1 MVVKDKKIEKV
12 YSSYVSEY
20 HLEIMLLPYISKKID
35 NEENITIITEID
47 LESTL
52 NVVIERINLDK
63 DKKEKIKKIETLNTL
78 LSKLNLKEENKEKI
92 LRLGWNKKENNIESK
107 DNVIIIGNKDYIENT
122 NRRIMQKNIED
133 LTIVDC
139 YKFEDICNNM
149 SEVADK
155 YDFNLNTNGLQ

>member
-20 HLEIMLLPYISKKID
+20 HLEMILVPFINSKI
-35 NEENITIITEID
+35 EEKE
-47 LESTL
+47 
-52 NVVIERINLDK
+52 NVVIETEYDMN
-63 DKKEKIKKIETLNTL
+63 ETLNTL

-92 LRLGWNKKENNIESK
+92 LRLGWNKKENNIKSK

>member
-1 MVVKDKKIEKV
+1 MGVKDKKIEKV

-20 HLEIMLLPYISKKID
+20 HLEMILVPFINSKI
-35 NEENITIITEID
+35 EEKENK
-47 LESTL
+47 
-52 NVVIERINLDK
+52 VIETEYDMN
-63 DKKEKIKKIETLNTL
+63 ETLNTL

>member
-1 MVVKDKKIEKV
+1 MGVKDKKIEKV

-20 HLEIMLLPYISKKID
+20 HLEMILVPFINSKI
-35 NEENITIITEID
+35 EEKE
-47 LESTL
+47 
-52 NVVIERINLDK
+52 NVVIETEYDMN
-63 DKKEKIKKIETLNTL
+63 ETLKTL

>member
-1 MVVKDKKIEKV
+1 MILVPFINSKIEEK
-12 YSSYVSEY
+12 E
-20 HLEIMLLPYISKKID
+20 
-35 NEENITIITEID
+35 
-47 LESTL
+47 
-52 NVVIERINLDK
+52 NVVIETEYDMN
-63 DKKEKIKKIETLNTL
+63 ETLNTL

-155 YDFNLNTNGLQ
+155 YDFNLNTNGLQYEK

>member
-1 MVVKDKKIEKV
+1 MVVKDKNIEKM

-20 HLEIMLLPYISKKID
+20 HLEMILVPFINSKI
-35 NEENITIITEID
+35 EEKE
-47 LESTL
+47 
-52 NVVIERINLDK
+52 NVVIETEYDMN
-63 DKKEKIKKIETLNTL
+63 ETLNTL

-92 LRLGWNKKENNIESK
+92 LRLGWNKKENNIKSK

>member
-1 MVVKDKKIEKV
+1 MGVKDKKIEKV

-20 HLEIMLLPYISKKID
+20 HLEMILVPFINSKI
-35 NEENITIITEID
+35 EEKE
-47 LESTL
+47 
-52 NVVIERINLDK
+52 NVVIETEYDMN
-63 DKKEKIKKIETLNTL
+63 ETLNTL

-107 DNVIIIGNKDYIENT
+107 DNVIIIGNKDYIENI

-155 YDFNLNTNGLQ
+155 YDFNLNTNGLQYEK

>member
-1 MVVKDKKIEKV
+1 MEEIYRLIEEKIKASGYLGYASGEEIYDEICDEIEEK
-12 YSSYVSEY
+12 E
-20 HLEIMLLPYISKKID
+20 
-35 NEENITIITEID
+35 
-47 LESTL
+47 
-52 NVVIERINLDK
+52 NVVIETEYDMN
-63 DKKEKIKKIETLNTL
+63 ETLNTL

>member
-20 HLEIMLLPYISKKID
+20 HLEMILVPFINSKI
-35 NEENITIITEID
+35 EEKE
-47 LESTL
+47 
-52 NVVIERINLDK
+52 NVVIETEYDMN
-63 DKKEKIKKIETLNTL
+63 ETLNTL

-122 NRRIMQKNIED
+122 NRPAIKSQ
-133 LTIVDC
+133 
-139 YKFEDICNNM
+139 
-149 SEVADK
+149 
-155 YDFNLNTNGLQ
+155 

>member
-20 HLEIMLLPYISKKID
+20 HLEMILVPFINSKI
-35 NEENITIITEID
+35 EEKE
-47 LESTL
+47 
-52 NVVIERINLDK
+52 NVVIETEYDMN
-63 DKKEKIKKIETLNTL
+63 ETLNTL

>member
-1 MVVKDKKIEKV
+1 MGVKDKKIEKV

-20 HLEIMLLPYISKKID
+20 HLEMILLPFINSKI
-35 NEENITIITEID
+35 EEKE
-47 LESTL
+47 
-52 NVVIERINLDK
+52 NVVIETEYDMN
-63 DKKEKIKKIETLNTL
+63 ETLNTL

>member
-1 MVVKDKKIEKV
+1 MGVKDKKIEKV

-20 HLEIMLLPYISKKID
+20 HLEMILVPFINSKI
-35 NEENITIITEID
+35 EEKE
-47 LESTL
+47 
-52 NVVIERINLDK
+52 NVVIETEYDMN
-63 DKKEKIKKIETLNTL
+63 ETLNTL

-149 SEVADK
+149 REVADK
-155 YDFNLNTNGLQ
+155 YDFNLNTNGLQYEK

>member
-1 MVVKDKKIEKV
+1 MKIMVVKDKKIEKV

-20 HLEIMLLPYISKKID
+20 HLEMILVPFINSKI
-35 NEENITIITEID
+35 EEKE
-47 LESTL
+47 
-52 NVVIERINLDK
+52 NVVIETEYDMN
-63 DKKEKIKKIETLNTL
+63 ETLNTL

-92 LRLGWNKKENNIESK
+92 LRLGWNKKENNIKSK

>member
-20 HLEIMLLPYISKKID
+20 HLEMILVPFINSKI
-35 NEENITIITEID
+35 EEKE
-47 LESTL
+47 
-52 NVVIERINLDK
+52 NVVIETEYDMN
-63 DKKEKIKKIETLNTL
+63 ETLNTL

-92 LRLGWNKKENNIESK
+92 LRLGWNKKENNIKSK
-107 DNVIIIGNKDYIENT
+107 DNVIRIRNKDYIENT

>member
-20 HLEIMLLPYISKKID
+20 HLEMILVPFINSKI
-35 NEENITIITEID
+35 EEKD
-47 LESTL
+47 
-52 NVVIERINLDK
+52 NVVIETEYDMN
-63 DKKEKIKKIETLNTL
+63 ETLNTL

>member
-1 MVVKDKKIEKV
+1 MGVKDKKIEKV

-20 HLEIMLLPYISKKID
+20 HLEMILLPF
-35 NEENITIITEID
+35 
-47 LESTL
+47 
-52 NVVIERINLDK
+52 INS
-63 DKKEKIKKIETLNTL
+63 KIE
-78 LSKLNLKEENKEKI
+78 E
-92 LRLGWNKKENNIESK
+92 KENNIESK

>member
-1 MVVKDKKIEKV
+1 MGVKDKKIEKV

-20 HLEIMLLPYISKKID
+20 HLEMILVPFINSKI
-35 NEENITIITEID
+35 EEKE
-47 LESTL
+47 
-52 NVVIERINLDK
+52 NVVIETEYDMN
-63 DKKEKIKKIETLNTL
+63 ETLNTL
-78 LSKLNLKEENKEKI
+78 LSKLNLTEENKEKI
-92 LRLGWNKKENNIESK
+92 IRLGWTKKEKNIESK

>member
-1 MVVKDKKIEKV
+1 MGVKDKKIEKV

-20 HLEIMLLPYISKKID
+20 HLEMILVPFINSKI
-35 NEENITIITEID
+35 EEKE
-47 LESTL
+47 
-52 NVVIERINLDK
+52 NVVIETEYDMN
-63 DKKEKIKKIETLNTL
+63 ETLNTL

-155 YDFNLNTNGLQ
+155 YDFNLNTNGLQYEK

>member
-1 MVVKDKKIEKV
+1 MGVKDKKIEKV

-20 HLEIMLLPYISKKID
+20 HLEMILVPFINSKI
-35 NEENITIITEID
+35 EEKE
-47 LESTL
+47 
-52 NVVIERINLDK
+52 NVVIETEYDMN
-63 DKKEKIKKIETLNTL
+63 ETLNTL

-92 LRLGWNKKENNIESK
+92 LRLGWNKKENNIKSK

>member
-1 MVVKDKKIEKV
+1 MGVKDKKIEKV

-20 HLEIMLLPYISKKID
+20 HLEMILVPFINSKIEKK
-35 NEENITIITEID
+35 E
-47 LESTL
+47 
-52 NVVIERINLDK
+52 NVVIETEYDMN
-63 DKKEKIKKIETLNTL
+63 ETLNTL

>member
-20 HLEIMLLPYISKKID
+20 HLEMILVPFINSKI
-35 NEENITIITEID
+35 EEKE
-47 LESTL
+47 
-52 NVVIERINLDK
+52 NVVIETEYDMN
-63 DKKEKIKKIETLNTL
+63 ETLNTL

-107 DNVIIIGNKDYIENT
+107 DNVIIIGNKDYIDNT

>member
-1 MVVKDKKIEKV
+1 MVKFTIYQSKGMKIMVVKDKKIEKV

-20 HLEIMLLPYISKKID
+20 HLEMILVPFINSKI
-35 NEENITIITEID
+35 EEKE
-47 LESTL
+47 
-52 NVVIERINLDK
+52 NVVIETEYDMN
-63 DKKEKIKKIETLNTL
+63 ETLNTL

-155 YDFNLNTNGLQ
+155 YDFNLNTNGLQQEK

>member
-1 MVVKDKKIEKV
+1 MKIMGVKDKKIEKV

-20 HLEIMLLPYISKKID
+20 HLEMILVPFINSKI
-35 NEENITIITEID
+35 EEN
-47 LESTL
+47 
-52 NVVIERINLDK
+52 
-63 DKKEKIKKIETLNTL
+63 ETLNTL

-107 DNVIIIGNKDYIENT
+107 DNVIIIGNKDYIENS
-122 NRRIMQKNIED
+122 NRRRMQKNIED

>member
-20 HLEIMLLPYISKKID
+20 HLEMILVPFINSKI
-35 NEENITIITEID
+35 EEKE
-47 LESTL
+47 
-52 NVVIERINLDK
+52 NVVIETEYDMN
-63 DKKEKIKKIETLNTL
+63 ETLNKL

-92 LRLGWNKKENNIESK
+92 LRLGWNKKENNIKSK

>member
-1 MVVKDKKIEKV
+1 MGVKDKKIEKV

-20 HLEIMLLPYISKKID
+20 HLEMILVPFINSKI
-35 NEENITIITEID
+35 EEKE
-47 LESTL
+47 
-52 NVVIERINLDK
+52 NVVIETEYDMN
-63 DKKEKIKKIETLNTL
+63 ETLKTL

-155 YDFNLNTNGLQ
+155 YDFNLNTNGLQYEK

>member
-20 HLEIMLLPYISKKID
+20 HLEMILVPFINSKI
-35 NEENITIITEID
+35 EEKE
-47 LESTL
+47 
-52 NVVIERINLDK
+52 NVVIETEYDMN
-63 DKKEKIKKIETLNTL
+63 ETLNTL

-92 LRLGWNKKENNIESK
+92 LRLGWNKKENNIKSK
-107 DNVIIIGNKDYIENT
+107 DNVIIIGHKDYIENT

>member
-1 MVVKDKKIEKV
+1 MVKFTIYQSKGMKIMGVKDKKIEKV

-20 HLEIMLLPYISKKID
+20 HLEMILVPFINSKI
-35 NEENITIITEID
+35 EEKE
-47 LESTL
+47 
-52 NVVIERINLDK
+52 NVVIETEYDMN
-63 DKKEKIKKIETLNTL
+63 ETLNTL

-155 YDFNLNTNGLQ
+155 YDFNLNTNGLQQEK

>member
-1 MVVKDKKIEKV
+1 MVFKDKKIEKV

-20 HLEIMLLPYISKKID
+20 HLEMILVPFINSKI
-35 NEENITIITEID
+35 EEKE
-47 LESTL
+47 
-52 NVVIERINLDK
+52 NVVIETEYDMN
-63 DKKEKIKKIETLNTL
+63 ETLNTL

-92 LRLGWNKKENNIESK
+92 LRLGWNKKENNIKSK

>member
-1 MVVKDKKIEKV
+1 MKIMVVKYKKIEKV

-20 HLEIMLLPYISKKID
+20 HLEMILVPFINSKI
-35 NEENITIITEID
+35 EEKE
-47 LESTL
+47 
-52 NVVIERINLDK
+52 NVVIETEYDMN
-63 DKKEKIKKIETLNTL
+63 ETLNTL